1 MLREDTVF
9 GPIKSRRLG
18 NSLGINLLPREGKIC
33 NFDCIYCECG
43 WNRDGRGDTKLPS
56 AAQVRSALED
66 KLTALLLEGTP
77 VDSITFSGDGEPTL
91 NPDFPA
97 IIDDTLRLRD
107 AFCPQAKVSVLSNA
121 TRVHV
126 PEVFAALRKV
136 DNPILKIDAPT
147 DGLAARINNPAPG
160 YSVRRVVEAL
170 KGFKGDFVL
179 QTMFLKGPDFDSS
192 APEVLLPWMDIVREL
207 RPRQVMVYTIDR
219 PTPAEGLQKF
229 SAERMRTLVAPLLEE
244 GFDIQIRG

>member
-1 MLREDTVF
+1 M
-9 GPIKSRRLG
+9 
-18 NSLGINLLPREGKIC
+18 
-33 NFDCIYCECG
+33 
-43 WNRDGRGDTKLPS
+43 
-56 AAQVRSALED
+56 
-66 KLTALLLEGTP
+66 
-77 VDSITFSGDGEPTL
+77 
-91 NPDFPA
+91 
-97 IIDDTLRLRD
+97 
-107 AFCPQAKVSVLSNA
+107 LSNA
-121 TRVHV
+121 TWAHI

-147 DGLAARINNPAPG
+147 DELAARINNPAPG

-170 KGFKGDFVL
+170 KKFEGDFVL
-179 QTMFLKGPDFDSS
+179 QTMFLKGPEFDSS

-229 SAERMRTLVAPLLEE
+229 SSERMRTLVSPLLEE